1 MKQLL
6 FVAAA
11 VTLMAA
17 CNNANNQNTTADSTK
32 HSDTATV
39 TAANTAATD
48 TGWTTLFDGKT
59 LNGWHSYGKTA
70 AGSDW
75 SIDSNAIHLK
85 PAKNEGGGGDLL
97 TNDEYGNFDLK
108 LQWKISKAGNSGI
121 LFYVQEDTTKY
132 KETYFTGPEMQ
143 VLDNNGHPDA
153 KIYKHRAGDLYDLI
167 ASKPE
172 MAKSAGEW
180 NDVEIKSQDSTITFW
195 LNGTQVVSTKLW
207 DANWKKMVAGSK
219 FKQWPD
225 FGTFT
230 KGHIALQ
237 DHGDEVWFRNIEI
250 RKL

>member
-1 MKQLL
+1 MKQPLL
-6 FVAAA
+6 VAAA
-11 VTLMAA
+11 VLLAAA
-17 CNNANNQNTTADSTK
+17 CNNANDQNNSADSTAM
-32 HSDTATV
+32 SNDTASASMAGASN
-39 TAANTAATD
+39 AATTD
-48 TGWTTLFDGKT
+48 TGWTPLFDGKT
-59 LNGWHSYGKTA
+59 LNGWHSYGKNTPS
-70 AGSDW
+70 SDW
-75 SIDSNAIHLK
+75 SVDSNAIHLT
-85 PAKNEGGGGDLL
+85 PAGTEGGSGDLL
-97 TNDEYGNFDLK
+97 TNDEYGNFDLR

-172 MAKSAGEW
+172 KAWPVGQW
-180 NDVEIKSQDSTITFW
+180 NNVEIKSEDSTITFW
-195 LNGTQVVSTKLW
+195 LNGTQVVTTKMW
-207 DANWKKMVAGSK
+207 DENWKKMVAKSK

-237 DHGDEVWFRNIEI
+237 NHGKREI
-250 RKL
+250 